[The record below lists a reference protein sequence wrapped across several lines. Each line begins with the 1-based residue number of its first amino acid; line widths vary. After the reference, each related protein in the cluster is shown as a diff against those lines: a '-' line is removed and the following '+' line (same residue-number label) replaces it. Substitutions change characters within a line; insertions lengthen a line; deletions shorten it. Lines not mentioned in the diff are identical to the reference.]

1 LNKMADSPV
10 HIKMNYNEAVASKKD
25 MLVSQMN
32 LLKVRTFLRKYRI
45 LRAKELREKEKLKKN
60 MNDAMLLIKKLQ
72 ESLPKNNVPKI
83 HKVQRIENVPI
94 ETYTPKDKKKE
105 AEQQAYDNLEAELK
119 EIQER
124 LKALG

>member
-1 LNKMADSPV
+1 MADSPV